1 MNVYVLMGEWDYE
14 GAEAIAVYSN
24 LDDAKDVLAKVNDIM
39 RRGEEDQA
47 AEKMT
52 GTSPAYAE
60 IRLEREMEEDL
71 AALGIEKFYD
81 SLTLV
86 ERELLTS

>member
-24 LDDAKDVLAKVNDIM
+24 LDDAKDVLAKANDIM

-47 AEKMT
+47 AEKK
-52 GTSPAYAE
+52 
-60 IRLEREMEEDL
+60 EMEADL
-71 AALGIEKFYD
+71 AALGIETFYD

>member
-24 LDDAKDVLAKVNDIM
+24 LDDAKDVLAKANDIM

-47 AEKMT
+47 AEKK
-52 GTSPAYAE
+52 
-60 IRLEREMEEDL
+60 EMEEDL
-71 AALGIEKFYD
+71 AALGIETFYD